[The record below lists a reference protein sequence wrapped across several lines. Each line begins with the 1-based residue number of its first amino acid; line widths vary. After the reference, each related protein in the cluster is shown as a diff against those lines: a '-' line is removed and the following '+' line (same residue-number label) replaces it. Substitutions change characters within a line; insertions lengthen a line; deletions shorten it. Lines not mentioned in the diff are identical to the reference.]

1 MKASELRTKSAAD
14 LGQELLSLTRAQ
26 FGLRM
31 QASTQQLSNNSQLLK
46 VRRDIA
52 RVKTL
57 MTEKIRMAEKA
68 RVTEKGA
75 QQ

>member
-1 MKASELRTKSAAD
+1 MKASELRTKSAVD
-14 LGQELLSLTRAQ
+14 LEQELLSLTRAQ

-31 QASTQQLSNNSQLLK
+31 QVATQQLSNNSQLGK

-52 RVKTL
+52 RVKTIL
-57 MTEKIRMAEKA
+57 K
-68 RVTEKGA
+68 EKGV